1 MEKSYLKH
9 VLVLLDHDE
18 IRGIDFD
25 KAVSDVFQELHRE
38 SSRAPAR
45 EQVRLDIQEIIDA
58 SLMKRLTRGYDV
70 TPNATI
76 FARSAMHSQLED
88 LSLLACMLSDP
99 NADPQLFSLLEQ
111 PCFAAAQIQQMV
123 HPLLFSAAR
132 QCHTFI
138 WAEEEMLA
146 FPDAIRED
154 CLRILSEYRCANPP
168 LVSPTALCHYLK
180 TIYPSSRDNWKNQD
194 SEMIPY
200 RYQKEILR
208 MLPRRGIPCS
218 RDESKQLQS
227 FYKDT
232 LFHEYDHRCPICGID
247 LPHMLIGSHIKPFRD
262 CAHLYE
268 PIDNNNGMLLC
279 RNHDYLFDQGYI
291 SFNAK
296 GRLLVCQELRSH
308 AHFREVFCLPQ
319 DLQLEERLM
328 SEERKLF
335 FAYHREHI
343 FRR

>member
-9 VLVLLDHDE
+9 VLSLLDTDE
-18 IRGIDFD
+18 IHGIDFEQAA
-25 KAVSDVFQELHRE
+25 KDVFRELKTGTHAP
-38 SSRAPAR
+38 SLDHVRA
-45 EQVRLDIQEIIDA
+45 DIDA
-58 SLMKRLTRGYDV
+58 IIGAALMKRLTRGYDV

-76 FARSAMHSQLED
+76 FAHAAAHSRLED
-88 LSLLACMLSDP
+88 LALLSCIVSVPDV
-99 NADPQLFSLLEQ
+99 DPQLFVLLAQ
-111 PCFAAAQIQQMV
+111 PHFAAAALKAMI
-123 HPLLFSAAR
+123 HPLLYSAAC
-132 QCHTFI
+132 QCRTFI
-138 WAEEEMLA
+138 TKDGGQTMS
-146 FPDAIRED
+146 FPDALRDD
-154 CLRILSEYRCANPP
+154 CLRILEEYQRPHPP
-168 LVSPTALCHYLK
+168 LVSPTVLCHYLQS
-180 TIYPSSRDNWKNQD
+180 IYPSSKDSWKNQD

-200 RYQKEILR
+200 RYQQEILR
-208 MLPRRGIPCS
+208 LLPRRGIPCS
-218 RDESKQLQS
+218 RDASKQLQA

-232 LFHEYDHRCPICGID
+232 LFHEFDHRCPICGID

-296 GRLLVCQELRSH
+296 GTLLICKELKTH
-308 AHFREVFCLPQ
+308 KNYREVFCLPREFH
-319 DLQLEERLM
+319 LEKRLL

-343 FRR
+343 FHK

>member
-1 MEKSYLKH
+1 
-9 VLVLLDHDE
+9 
-18 IRGIDFD
+18 
-25 KAVSDVFQELHRE
+25 
-38 SSRAPAR
+38 
-45 EQVRLDIQEIIDA
+45 
-58 SLMKRLTRGYDV
+58 
-70 TPNATI
+70 
-76 FARSAMHSQLED
+76 MHSQLED

-111 PCFAAAQIQQMV
+111 PRFAAAQIQQMI

-218 RDESKQLQS
+218 RDESEAAAVILQRHAVS
-227 FYKDT
+227 RIRPS
-232 LFHEYDHRCPICGID
+232 LSD
-247 LPHMLIGSHIKPFRD
+247 LRD
-262 CAHLYE
+262 RSAAYADRLAHQAV
-268 PIDNNNGMLLC
+268 P
-279 RNHDYLFDQGYI
+279 
-291 SFNAK
+291 
-296 GRLLVCQELRSH
+296 RLRALV
-308 AHFREVFCLPQ
+308 
-319 DLQLEERLM
+319 
-328 SEERKLF
+328 
-335 FAYHREHI
+335 
-343 FRR
+343 

>member
-1 MEKSYLKH
+1 M
-9 VLVLLDHDE
+9 
-18 IRGIDFD
+18 
-25 KAVSDVFQELHRE
+25 
-38 SSRAPAR
+38 
-45 EQVRLDIQEIIDA
+45 
-58 SLMKRLTRGYDV
+58 LT
-70 TPNATI
+70 
-76 FARSAMHSQLED
+76 
-88 LSLLACMLSDP
+88 
-99 NADPQLFSLLEQ
+99 
-111 PCFAAAQIQQMV
+111 
-123 HPLLFSAAR
+123 
-132 QCHTFI
+132 
-138 WAEEEMLA
+138 

>member
-1 MEKSYLKH
+1 
-9 VLVLLDHDE
+9 
-18 IRGIDFD
+18 
-25 KAVSDVFQELHRE
+25 
-38 SSRAPAR
+38 
-45 EQVRLDIQEIIDA
+45 
-58 SLMKRLTRGYDV
+58 
-70 TPNATI
+70 
-76 FARSAMHSQLED
+76 
-88 LSLLACMLSDP
+88 
-99 NADPQLFSLLEQ
+99 
-111 PCFAAAQIQQMV
+111 
-123 HPLLFSAAR
+123 
-132 QCHTFI
+132 
-138 WAEEEMLA
+138 
-146 FPDAIRED
+146 
-154 CLRILSEYRCANPP
+154 
-168 LVSPTALCHYLK
+168 
-180 TIYPSSRDNWKNQD
+180 
-194 SEMIPY
+194 
-200 RYQKEILR
+200 

>member
-9 VLVLLDHDE
+9 MLVLLDHDE

-25 KAVSDVFQELHRE
+25 QAVNDVFQELHRE
-38 SSRAPAR
+38 SSRVPAR

-262 CAHLYE
+262 CAHLY
-268 PIDNNNGMLLC
+268 
-279 RNHDYLFDQGYI
+279 
-291 SFNAK
+291 
-296 GRLLVCQELRSH
+296 
-308 AHFREVFCLPQ
+308 
-319 DLQLEERLM
+319 
-328 SEERKLF
+328 
-335 FAYHREHI
+335 
-343 FRR
+343 